1 MSIILDKVNY
11 TYSEGTAYEIHAL
24 KDINLKIEDGEFIG
38 IIGHT
43 GSGKSTLIQHLNGL
57 AKATSG
63 TIYYNGEDIYDEDY
77 DLRSLRNRVGLV
89 FQYPEHQ
96 LFETTIFDDVCFGPK
111 NQGLDKNEAGL
122 RAFEA
127 LRSVGLPEELYY
139 QSPFELSGGQK
150 RRVAI
155 AGVLAMKPEVLILD
169 EPTAGLDPAGRDE
182 ILDLIQKM
190 HKEKGITVILVSH
203 SMEDVAKYVD
213 RIIVMNQGKM
223 MFDDC
228 PKEVFKHYKELEAIG
243 LAAPQV
249 TYLMHELKEK
259 GLPVDIEATTVEEAK
274 ESLLKVLR
282 K

>member
-1 MSIILDKVNY
+1 M
-11 TYSEGTAYEIHAL
+11 
-24 KDINLKIEDGEFIG
+24 
-38 IIGHT
+38 
-43 GSGKSTLIQHLNGL
+43 
-57 AKATSG
+57 
-63 TIYYNGEDIYDEDY
+63 
-77 DLRSLRNRVGLV
+77 
-89 FQYPEHQ
+89 
-96 LFETTIFDDVCFGPK
+96 
-111 NQGLDKNEAGL
+111 
-122 RAFEA
+122 
-127 LRSVGLPEELYY
+127 
-139 QSPFELSGGQK
+139 
-150 RRVAI
+150 
-155 AGVLAMKPEVLILD
+155 D

-213 RIIVMNQGKM
+213 RIIVMNQGQM